1 MLWFRTRKSRRE
13 DAGLLEQYVTWNT
26 TMHMGGVWRTG
37 GILHYFQEAVKIPE
51 KLDEDIWLDQV
62 V

>member
-1 MLWFRTRKSRRE
+1 M
-13 DAGLLEQYVTWNT
+13 EQYVTWNT